1 MCPVI
6 YAVHRFRPSLAPISP
21 VTSIFYKSNQDY
33 EILEQLDTTS
43 QAFCACL
50 QRSIVDHV
58 SAVQCPGIPPPFALT
73 FLKIKTQGTDI
84 TERMLRSLNASRNES
99 NEAWRKSIP

>member
-1 MCPVI
+1 MCPVL

-21 VTSIFYKSNQDY
+21 VTSIFYKSNQEY

-43 QAFCACL
+43 LAFCACR
-50 QRSIVDHV
+50 QRSIVDRV

-73 FLKIKTQGTDI
+73 FLKIKTQGTAI
-84 TERMLRSLNASRNES
+84 RERKLRNLNTSRNES
-99 NEAWRKSIP
+99 NEAWRTSIP